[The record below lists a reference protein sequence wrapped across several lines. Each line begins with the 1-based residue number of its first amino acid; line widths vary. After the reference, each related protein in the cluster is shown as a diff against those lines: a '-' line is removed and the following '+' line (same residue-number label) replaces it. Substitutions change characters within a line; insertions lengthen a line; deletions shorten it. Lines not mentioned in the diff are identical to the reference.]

1 MSVAGSAK
9 QPLTNFAFRLIPTA
23 WGSFGAV
30 FTTQEKLAA
39 TFLPQPERQVR
50 LLIASLFPS
59 ALERKTG
66 TDEFCKRIGNYFQG
80 REVSWKVEID
90 WRDISGF
97 RRRVLEAC
105 RRIPF
110 GATASYADLAR
121 AAGSPGAARAVG
133 SAMASNPLPLIVP
146 CHRVLR
152 SDGSLGGF
160 SSPQGPSQK
169 ERMLKL
175 ENPAFGVVYE
185 AKSAP
190 RKRIGMTRSSNP
202 GRSKLQSFP

>member
-1 MSVAGSAK
+1 MSVAGSVK
-9 QPLTNFAFRLIPTA
+9 PSPPKFVFRLAPTT
-23 WGSFGAV
+23 WGSFGVV
-30 FTTQEKLAA
+30 FTTQGKLAA
-39 TFLPQPERQVR
+39 TFLPQPEKQVR
-50 LLIASLFPS
+50 RMVGSKFPS
-59 ALERKTG
+59 ASEQETG
-66 TDEFCKRIGNYFQG
+66 ADEFCELIGDYFHG
-80 REVSWKVEID
+80 RKVSWKVEID
-90 WRDISGF
+90 WGDISGF

-105 RRIPF
+105 RRIPH
-110 GATASYADLAR
+110 GATASYADLAK

-160 SSPQGPSQK
+160 SSPLGPSQK

-175 ENPAFGVVYE
+175 ENPNFGITYE

-190 RKRIGMTRSSNP
+190 RAKVGLPRSSRP
-202 GRSKLQSFP
+202 KRPKLLPFS